1 MFHGD
6 LKNRL
11 RDRIPKLRLAG
22 SGRYSHECR
31 YFMEFLQ
38 SDKYI
43 KCLLAELDASA
54 SVDFFKWWFGN
65 DVPNPSWPKT
75 EEGRAK
81 VCHGILNNCVKQDS
95 DRGYFY
101 WGRKL
106 GRHTNGELHFGQ
118 FTDGIIKPLV
128 DYLSDRIDDGGN
140 VLYLLI
146 RFKMK
151 CEWFHQK
158 ELYDK
163 YSDCTSRGE
172 SILVSA
178 LRESLFGWGI
188 DFPFSRPESPSG
200 KADVVAWL
208 GTNDPLVLEAK
219 VFNPNRSQRIWN
231 LQQGFHQVFS
241 YAHNYNESVGYLVIF
256 NCHENELVIA
266 PDSETEPEYPH
277 RIEFGGKTFF
287 VVVINL
293 NPDRKPASKEDPS
306 SRLTVSHS
314 ELTKAITNPTG
325 FEASAGGVLPVV

>member
-1 MFHGD
+1 MFNGD

-11 RDRIPKLRLAG
+11 LDRIPKLRLAG

-43 KCLLAELDASA
+43 KCLLAELDAST
-54 SVDFFKWWFGN
+54 SVDFLEWRFEN

-81 VCHGILNNCVKQDS
+81 VCYGILNHCVKRDS
-95 DRGYFY
+95 DREYLH
-101 WGRKL
+101 WGRKF
-106 GRHTNGELHFGQ
+106 GRHANGELHFGQ
-118 FTDGIIKPLV
+118 FTDGIVKPLV

-151 CEWFHQK
+151 CEWFHKK

-163 YSDCTSRGE
+163 YSHDTSRGE
-172 SILVSA
+172 SILVST
-178 LRESLFGWGI
+178 LRESLFDWGI
-188 DFPFSRPESPSG
+188 DFPFSQPESPSG

-219 VFNPNRSQRIWN
+219 VFNPNRSQQKRD
-231 LQQGFHQVFS
+231 LQRGFHQVS
-241 YAHNYNESVGYLVIF
+241 IYADNYNESVGYLVIF
-256 NCHENELVIA
+256 NCSENELVIA

-293 NPDRKPASKEDPS
+293 NPDRKPASKEGPS
-306 SRLTVSHS
+306 SRQTVFHS
-314 ELTKAITNPTG
+314 ELTKAITNPTE
-325 FEASAGGVLPVV
+325 FEVSAGGVPPVV